1 MHVLK
6 CSYFRDSFMDM
17 KKTIILGFLFACS
30 FSGNVFAQDN
40 QPTRTPEE
48 LKELFG
54 FCDKTDLMTKFKLS
68 AEQADKV
75 GEIDYWARIQQKSID
90 ANTNEVYATAGELQ
104 QEVTK
109 RYKAFLSPDQVK
121 SVTDYKKAKA
131 NSPEPCEIIVLSFNH
146 MFDTLTPQRAL
157 LLYKTPWRKQLI
169 DKLGINGRQADMLF
183 EAEVWK
189 QKESLTISAI
199 PETDF
204 NRIRRTVS
212 MNKERDNKYRAIGLT
227 EDQMVMAI
235 QFFKEHQLGAK

>member
-1 MHVLK
+1 MHVSK
-6 CSYFRDSFMDM
+6 CSYFRHSFMHM
-17 KKTIILGFLFACS
+17 KKTIILGFLFICF
-30 FSGNVFAQDN
+30 FSGNVFTQEN
-40 QPTRTPEE
+40 QSTRTPEE

-109 RYKAFLSPDQVK
+109 KYKAFLSPDQVK
-121 SVTDYKKAKA
+121 AVTDYKKAKA

-146 MFDTLTPQRAL
+146 IFDTLTPQRAL
-157 LLYKTPWRKQLI
+157 VLYKTPWRKQLI

-183 EAEVWK
+183 ETEVWK

-227 EDQMVMAI
+227 EDQIVTAI
-235 QFFKEHQLGAK
+235 QFFKEHQLEKK

>member
-1 MHVLK
+1 
-6 CSYFRDSFMDM
+6 M
-17 KKTIILGFLFACS
+17 KKLIVSIALFLACS
-30 FSGNVFAQDN
+30 LSGNLFAQDN
-40 QPTRTPEE
+40 APSRTPEE

-54 FCDKTDLMTKFKLS
+54 FCDKPDLVNKFKLS
-68 AEQADKV
+68 PEQADKV
-75 GEIDYWARIQQKSID
+75 GEIDYWARLQQKSID

-109 RYKAFLSPDQVK
+109 KYKAFLSAEQAKAV
-121 SVTDYKKAKA
+121 SDYKKAKA
-131 NSPEPCEIIVLSFNH
+131 TNPEPCGIIILTFNH
-146 MFDTLTPQRAL
+146 IFDTLTPQRAL

-183 EAEVWK
+183 ETEVWK

-212 MNKERDNKYRAIGLT
+212 MYKERDNKYKAIGLT
-227 EDQMVMAI
+227 EDQMITAI

>member
-1 MHVLK
+1 MHMKRKIVYVSFVLAV
-6 CSYFRDSFMDM
+6 M
-17 KKTIILGFLFACS
+17 
-30 FSGNVFAQDN
+30 FSDQLLAQDTA
-40 QPTRTPEE
+40 PSRTPEE

-54 FCDKTDLMTKFKLS
+54 FCDKTDLVTKFKLS
-68 AEQADKV
+68 PEQADKV
-75 GEIDYWARIQQKSID
+75 GEIDYWARLQQKSID

-109 RYKAFLSPDQVK
+109 KYKAFLSPDQVK
-121 SVTDYKKAKA
+121 AVTDYKKAKA

-146 MFDTLTPQRAL
+146 IFDTLTPQRAL
-157 LLYKTPWRKQLI
+157 VLYKTPWRKQLI

-183 EAEVWK
+183 ETEVWK

-199 PETDF
+199 PDADF

-227 EDQMVMAI
+227 EDQIVIAV

>member
-1 MHVLK
+1 
-6 CSYFRDSFMDM
+6 M
-17 KKTIILGFLFACS
+17 KKTIAFAFLF
-30 FSGNVFAQDN
+30 SGLLTGKIFAQDN
-40 QPTRTPEE
+40 QPSRTPEE

-54 FCDKTDLMTKFKLS
+54 FCDKTDLITKFKLT

-131 NSPEPCEIIVLSFNH
+131 NSAEPCEIIVLTFNH

-157 LLYKTPWRKQLI
+157 VLYKTPWRKQLI

-183 EAEVWK
+183 ETEVWK

-199 PETDF
+199 PDSDF

-212 MNKERDNKYRAIGLT
+212 MNKERDSKYKAIGLSD
-227 EDQMVMAI
+227 DQILTAI
-235 QFFKEHQLGAK
+235 QFFKEHQLGTK

>member
-1 MHVLK
+1 MHMKRTIVFLSFVLAG
-6 CSYFRDSFMDM
+6 
-17 KKTIILGFLFACS
+17 ILSDKLL
-30 FSGNVFAQDN
+30 AQDTA
-40 QPTRTPEE
+40 PSRTPEE

-54 FCDKTDLMTKFKLS
+54 FCDKTDLVTKFKLS
-68 AEQADKV
+68 PEQADKV

-109 RYKAFLSPDQVK
+109 RYKAFLSPEQVK
-121 SVTDYKKAKA
+121 AVTDYKKAKA

-146 MFDTLTPQRAL
+146 IFDTLTPQRAL
-157 LLYKTPWRKQLI
+157 VLYKTPWRKQLI

-183 EAEVWK
+183 ETEVWK

-199 PETDF
+199 PEADF

-227 EDQMVMAI
+227 EDQIATAI
-235 QFFKEHQLGAK
+235 QFFKEHQLGTK

>member
-1 MHVLK
+1 MKRTIVIISFVLA
-6 CSYFRDSFMDM
+6 S
-17 KKTIILGFLFACS
+17 I
-30 FSGNVFAQDN
+30 FSDKLLAQDIA
-40 QPTRTPEE
+40 PSRSPEE

-54 FCDKTDLMTKFKLS
+54 FCDKTDLVSKFKLS
-68 AEQADKV
+68 PEQADKV
-75 GEIDYWARIQQKSID
+75 GEIDYWARLQQKSID

-104 QEVTK
+104 QEVVK
-109 RYKAFLSPDQVK
+109 KYKAFLSPDQVK
-121 SVTDYKKAKA
+121 SVSDYNKAKA
-131 NSPEPCEIIVLSFNH
+131 NNPEPCEIIVLHFNR

-183 EAEVWK
+183 ETEVWK

-227 EDQMVMAI
+227 EDQMATTI

>member
-1 MHVLK
+1 
-6 CSYFRDSFMDM
+6 M
-17 KKTIILGFLFACS
+17 KKLIALSFLFACTY
-30 FSGNVFAQDN
+30 SGNLFAQDN
-40 QPTRTPEE
+40 PSFRTPEE

-54 FCDKTDLMTKFKLS
+54 FCDKTDLISKFKLS
-68 AEQADKV
+68 SEQADKV
-75 GEIDYWARIQQKSID
+75 GEIEYWARLQQKSID

-104 QEVTK
+104 QEVIK
-109 RYKAFLSPDQVK
+109 KYKAFLSPEQVK
-121 SVTDYKKAKA
+121 SVTDYQKAKA
-131 NSPEPCEIIVLSFNH
+131 NNPEPCEIIVLHFNH

-157 LLYKTPWRKQLI
+157 VLYKTPWRKQLI

-183 EAEVWK
+183 ETEVWK

-227 EDQMVMAI
+227 DDQMGTAI

>member
-1 MHVLK
+1 MH
-6 CSYFRDSFMDM
+6 M

-30 FSGNVFAQDN
+30 FTGNVFAQEN

-109 RYKAFLSPDQVK
+109 RYKAFLSPEQVK
-121 SVTDYKKAKA
+121 SVTDYKRAKA
-131 NSPEPCEIIVLSFNH
+131 TSPEPCEIIVLRFNH

-189 QKESLTISAI
+189 QKESLTISVI

-212 MNKERDNKYRAIGLT
+212 MNKERDNKYKAIGLT
-227 EDQMVMAI
+227 EDQSMMAI
-235 QFFKEHQLGAK
+235 QFFKEHQLGTK

>member
-1 MHVLK
+1 
-6 CSYFRDSFMDM
+6 M
-17 KKTIILGFLFACS
+17 KKLIITACLFACI
-30 FSGNVFAQDN
+30 SGTASAQDN
-40 QPTRTPEE
+40 TASRTPEE

-54 FCDKTDLMTKFKLS
+54 FCDKTDLIAKFKLS

-75 GEIDYWARIQQKSID
+75 GEIDYWARLQQKSID

-109 RYKAFLSPDQVK
+109 RYKAFLSADQVK

-131 NSPEPCEIIVLSFNH
+131 SSPEPCEIIVLSYNH
-146 MFDTLTPQRAL
+146 LFDTITPQRAL

-169 DKLGINGRQADMLF
+169 DKLQINGRQADMLF
-183 EAEVWK
+183 ETEVWK

-204 NRIRRTVS
+204 NRIRRTVA
-212 MNKERDNKYRAIGLT
+212 MNKERDSRYKAIGLS
-227 EDQMVMAI
+227 EDQMGTAI
-235 QFFKEHQLGAK
+235 QFFKEHQLGTK